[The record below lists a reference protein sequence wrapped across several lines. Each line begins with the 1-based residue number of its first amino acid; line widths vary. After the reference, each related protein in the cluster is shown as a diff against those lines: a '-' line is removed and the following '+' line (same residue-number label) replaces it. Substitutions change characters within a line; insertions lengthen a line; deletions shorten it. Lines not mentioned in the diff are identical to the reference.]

1 MSGGFPVRAEARD
14 ALLIAAG
21 GAAAATALASPSLP
35 VVVRAVGALALAFGL
50 PGAAAVAA
58 FMPRVRWRGS
68 ERFAMALGG
77 SMTLAIGTAFL
88 LHLSPNGLAASGWA
102 GLLGAWT
109 VAAGLV
115 GWLRASRAPASDPA
129 NPGADPALAEASG
142 IPGGPGPGGSPALM
156 TRLLA
161 VSPWSAA
168 MLVAAGLLV
177 TLSFV
182 IARSGV
188 ALGPTASFSELWL
201 LAQDGDRAVRV
212 GVANHEGE
220 ARDYRLIVT
229 LDGRRLGDPV
239 ELSLPDGGTTDE
251 VIALPSGTGRD
262 RVVEVRLWHGDESS
276 VGDPLRTV
284 RATLSGAETDP

>member
-1 MSGGFPVRAEARD
+1 VRAEARD

-21 GAAAATALASPSLP
+21 GAAAAAVLASPSLP
-35 VVVRAVGALALAFGL
+35 GLVRAAGALALAFGL
-50 PGAAAVAA
+50 PGAAATAA
-58 FMPRVRWRGS
+58 LMPRVRWRAS
-68 ERFAMALGG
+68 ERITLALGG

-88 LHLSPNGLAASGWA
+88 LHLSPNGLSAGGWA

-115 GWLRASRAPASDPA
+115 GWLCAMRGASPETSAAGLQPSSVT
-129 NPGADPALAEASG
+129 E
-142 IPGGPGPGGSPALM
+142 PGPAIDGSPAVAA
-156 TRLLA
+156 RLLA
-161 VSPWSAA
+161 VSPWSVA
-168 MLVAAGLLV
+168 MLLAAGLLV

-201 LAQDGDRAVRV
+201 LRQDGDRAVRV

-220 ARDYRLIVT
+220 TRDYRLIVT

-239 ELSLPDGGTTDE
+239 ELTLPDGGATDQ
-251 VIALPSGTGRD
+251 VIKLPSGGGRD
-262 RVVEVRLWHGDESS
+262 RVVQVRLWHADESS

-284 RATLSGAETDP
+284 RATLAGKESDP

>member
-1 MSGGFPVRAEARD
+1 MRAEARD

-35 VVVRAVGALALAFGL
+35 VLVRAAGALALAFAL

-68 ERFAMALGG
+68 ERFTMALGG
-77 SMTLAIGTAFL
+77 SLTLAIGTAFL
-88 LHLSPNGLAASGWA
+88 LHLSPNGLSASGWA

-109 VAAGLV
+109 AAAALV
-115 GWLRASRAPASDPA
+115 GWLRASRGTAPDPA
-129 NPGADPALAEASG
+129 TAEVDPIVGEASG
-142 IPGGPGPGGSPALM
+142 AAGGAPAL
-156 TRLLA
+156 TARLLA
-161 VSPWSAA
+161 VSPMSAA

-177 TLSFV
+177 VLSFV

-212 GVANHEGE
+212 GVSNHEGQ
-220 ARDYRLIVT
+220 ARDYRLIITV
-229 LDGRRLGDPV
+229 DGRRLGDPV
-239 ELSLPDGGTTDE
+239 ALTLPDGGATDE
-251 VIALPSGTGRD
+251 VITLPAGGTRD
-262 RVVEVRLWHGDESS
+262 RVVEVRLWHADEAS
-276 VGDPLRTV
+276 VDAPLRTV
-284 RATLSGAETDP
+284 RATLSGAEADP